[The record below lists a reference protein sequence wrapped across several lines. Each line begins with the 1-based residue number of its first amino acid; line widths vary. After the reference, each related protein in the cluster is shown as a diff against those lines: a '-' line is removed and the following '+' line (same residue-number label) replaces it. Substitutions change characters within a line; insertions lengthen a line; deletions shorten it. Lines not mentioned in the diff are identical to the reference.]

1 MPIQPT
7 NKSPLDLNPDI
18 TIGVTFPLM
27 DDGQFAPSHTVKEQV
42 KTNILSVLLTEPG
55 ERLFLPDFGVG
66 LKGLL
71 FENITDTQGLRDR
84 IEDQLDEYVPEIQV
98 VDLDLSFDRDKAT
111 LSVKLTY
118 AIQFENQMDS
128 IQVNIA
134 GSADGVDIY
143 KSVGGF

>member
-1 MPIQPT
+1 MAIRPT
-7 NKSPLDLNPDI
+7 YKSPLDLNPDI
-18 TIGVTFPLM
+18 TIGITFPLM
-27 DDGQFAPSHTVKEQV
+27 DDGQFIPSDTVKQQV
-42 KTNILSVLLTEPG
+42 KSNILNVLLTEPG

-71 FENITDTQGLRDR
+71 FENVTDTQGLRDR
-84 IEDQLDEYVPEIQV
+84 MEDQLGEYVPEIQIM
-98 VDLDLSFDRDKAT
+98 DLDVFFDRDKAT

-118 AIQFENQMDS
+118 AIQFENQIDS

-143 KSVGGF
+143 KSIGGF